1 MKKIFVFFT
10 ILVVVLVFSIS
21 FIIQNSKPNPTYS
34 TKYSRQF
41 QKTDKEIIS
50 ISTEKLYYY
59 YEGKKVML
67 ARHWDNDGIYF
78 KNSNNPSVE
87 IRVSNKLMLSFKES
101 ISLQDIEIFFKKEG
115 LEKEDYFQPVKIYV
129 LKTSGTSKFKNGL
142 LEANYLYEKYPTVLK
157 FAEPN
162 FIYTGKDILL

>member
-10 ILVVVLVFSIS
+10 ILVVVFIFSIF

-34 TKYSRQF
+34 TKYSKQF
-41 QKTDKEIIS
+41 QETDKEINS
-50 ISTEKLYYY
+50 ISAEKLYYY
-59 YEGKKVML
+59 YEGKKIML
-67 ARHWDNDGIYF
+67 TRHWDNDGIYF

-87 IRVSNKLMLSFKES
+87 IRVSNKLMLSFNEN
-101 ISLQDIEIFFKKEG
+101 ISLQDIELFLRKED
-115 LEKEDYFQPVKIYV
+115 LEKEDYFEPVKIYV

-162 FIYTGKDILL
+162 FISTGKNILL